1 MLSLTRYYYSRTCYL
16 PITMPASTTS
26 LLQDYCI
33 QVCCKEK
40 RDPIISWRY
49 SHFKAIKKRQ
59 PTHILILNSVISTLR
74 RIMCHTLIYIYFFF
88 LKCQP
93 MYMLDLTVFYS
104 KDLKILNR
112 LIIKLLLTQDSN
124 IVLNCKNTVNFFEI
138 TISLHI
144 SLKDDLIY

>member
-1 MLSLTRYYYSRTCYL
+1 
-16 PITMPASTTS
+16 
-26 LLQDYCI
+26 
-33 QVCCKEK
+33 
-40 RDPIISWRY
+40 
-49 SHFKAIKKRQ
+49 
-59 PTHILILNSVISTLR
+59 
-74 RIMCHTLIYIYFFF
+74 
-88 LKCQP
+88 